1 MANYDGLTRNTWPG
15 TWSPDGDHP
24 IALSNEL
31 RGGLQYVEGVTG
43 DTLQDIPRQRL
54 QPGMIVF
61 VANSYGSFTGGKYY
75 TYELLS
81 GEARNQATGEMPNN
95 TGNWSELEVGNSGS
109 NSASNLAD
117 LNDVSADNPDA
128 GSLLQYNG
136 TEWEATNNI
145 DTTTGT
151 LRLNGG
157 TF

>member
-61 VANSYGSFTGGKYY
+61 VANSYTGFTGGKYY

-81 GEARNQATGEMPNN
+81 GESRNQATGEMPNN
-95 TGNWSELEVGNSGS
+95 AGNWSELQVGNSSGGG
-109 NSASNLAD
+109 ASNLAD
-117 LNDVSADNPDA
+117 LNDVSANNPNA

-136 TEWEATNNI
+136 TEWQATNNI

-157 TF
+157 SF